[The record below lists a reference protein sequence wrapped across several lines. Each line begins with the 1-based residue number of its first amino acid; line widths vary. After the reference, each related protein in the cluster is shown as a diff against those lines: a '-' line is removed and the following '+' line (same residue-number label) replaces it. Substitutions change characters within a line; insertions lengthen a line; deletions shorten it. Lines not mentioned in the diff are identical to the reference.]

1 MNTAPDRV
9 PLPADALLEPA
20 LLGVGHANGAVSA
33 EEVTAP
39 RSSPFWWVPTAFL
52 SMGIGYIVLT
62 NVTSIM
68 FKNLG
73 MDNGRAAEYA
83 SYFIL
88 AYTIKPLFS
97 PIVEMY
103 RTKKFFVVA
112 AQFGIGIGFGAAA
125 LAMSLPSYIPA
136 LIAIF
141 WVISFLGSTQ
151 DIATDGV
158 FITALDRRMQS
169 LFSGVQS
176 LSWNCAPVIASG
188 GLVYLSGRLHGHF
201 LAQGASGDAA
211 WVSAWQIVFA
221 VLAAGCLVFPF
232 WHLRA
237 MPDGAHAVDTPDSL
251 RSAGRVMKD
260 TFVTFFRKPGV
271 GRMIVFLLFYQ
282 SSVGLLEKTG
292 PFFMVDPVARGGLGL
307 DNQLLGLIY
316 GVYGLA
322 AVLGGSVLGGVLVSR
337 YGVKRTLFYACIA
350 LNVPNVT
357 FLLMALYRP
366 ESLAVIA
373 VGVMIE
379 KFFYGFGL
387 VAFVVYMM
395 QQVAPGRYMTAHFAF
410 ATGLKGLGMM
420 LTGMV
425 SGHLQLALGY
435 QMFFGVM
442 MLASIPSFLA
452 TWFAPFP
459 NDERPPAPDAA

>member
-1 MNTAPDRV
+1 MTAQVGLASVVPDGPAV
-9 PLPADALLEPA
+9 AGGSPIAYTADIPVVLP
-20 LLGVGHANGAVSA
+20 
-33 EEVTAP
+33 
-39 RSSPFWWVPTAFL
+39 RSPFWWVPTAFL
-52 SMGIGYIVLT
+52 SMGMGYIVLT
-62 NVTSIM
+62 NVSSIM

-83 SYFIL
+83 SAFIL

-97 PIVEMY
+97 PFVEMY
-103 RTKKFFVVA
+103 RTKKFFVIA
-112 AQFGIGIGFGAAA
+112 AQVGIGIGFGCVA
-125 LAMSLPSYIPA
+125 LAMSLPDFIPA
-136 LIAIF
+136 LIALF
-141 WVISFLGSTQ
+141 WLIAFLGSTQ

-158 FITALDRRMQS
+158 FITALDRRRQS

-188 GLVYLSGRLHGHF
+188 GLVYLSGQLHGHF
-201 LAQGASGDAA
+201 LARDPGAGADA
-211 WVSAWQIVFA
+211 WVQSWQIVFA
-221 VLAAGCLVFPF
+221 VLAAGCLLFPL
-232 WHLRA
+232 WHWRV
-237 MPDGAHAVDTPDSL
+237 MPDGARATDMPATL
-251 RSAGRVMKD
+251 RGVGAVMKD
-260 TFVTFFRKPGV
+260 AFVTFFHKPQIV
-271 GRMIVFLLFYQ
+271 RMIVFVLFYQ
-282 SSVGLLEKTG
+282 SSIGLLEKTG
-292 PFFMVDPVARGGLGL
+292 PFFMVDPVGRGGLGL

-322 AVLGGSVLGGVLVSR
+322 AVLAGSVLGGLLVSR
-337 YGVKRTLFYACIA
+337 YGVKRVLFFACIA

-366 ESLAVIA
+366 ESLIAISAGVAV
-373 VGVMIE
+373 E

-395 QQVAPGRYMTAHFAF
+395 QQIAPGKYMTAHFAF

-435 QMFFGVM
+435 HAFFGVV
-442 MLASIPSFLA
+442 MLATIPSFLA

-459 NDERPPAPDAA
+459 NAEEPARPAAAA